1 VNPFRNIRGKKAWA
15 LTAAIIVVGLAASI
29 YGCLEQIAASQ
40 TQLKQR
46 AQTIANLLPTQS
58 ILDLKGNQSDFR
70 LDAYKQLYKR
80 LQSVKETNGDL
91 RYVYLAGLNKN
102 NEVYFAVDAQPE
114 DASDFSPPGEVY
126 PEASSAFRNQFFT
139 KSGIVEGPLPDSWGI
154 WYSGLAPVVDPQTG
168 RTIAVL
174 GLDKSAVLILLSAAL
189 HAIIP
194 IILVFFIISG
204 LIIKQGR
211 MESSKNQVILFQRLQ
226 AASYMY
232 NGAIR
237 PIGSL
242 IWALKEIKPLIKKT
256 ADKRLTRLYNELIDQ
271 SEAMHMSVGLST
283 ASLMSDRENI
293 AKGQYKEEADIIE
306 LINTAINSN
315 LLTAISKSVTL
326 RSKLGDTPGYSQPVY
341 AGDIVGSLTSLV
353 GLAVDNSSQDAAIE
367 VKFIE
372 TYSHWQVIIES
383 VGNVK
388 PITEVTL
395 ACDIIVK
402 GSIDIATVSEE
413 IMTVYVASQ
422 VAVDHGGILEI
433 KNVPGEK
440 TAIELTIP
448 NLKHQK
454 H

>member
-1 VNPFRNIRGKKAWA
+1 MNPFHNIHGKRAWT
-15 LTAAIIVVGLAASI
+15 LTAVIIAVGLTVSA
-29 YGCLEQIAASQ
+29 YGCVEQIASSQ
-40 TQLKQR
+40 TQLRQR
-46 AQTIANLLPTQS
+46 AQTVANLLPVQS
-58 ILDLKGNQSDFR
+58 ILALKGNRSDFR
-70 LDAYKQLYKR
+70 LDAYQQLHKR
-80 LQSVKETNGDL
+80 LQDVKETNDDL

-102 NEVYFAVDAQPE
+102 NEVYFAVDAQQE
-114 DASDFSPPGEVY
+114 DAPDFSAPGEIY
-126 PEASSAFRNQFFT
+126 PESSSTFRNLFFT
-139 KSGIVEGPLPDSWGI
+139 KSGIVEGPLPDQWGI
-154 WYSGLAPVVDPQTG
+154 WYSGLAPVVDPRTG
-168 RTIAVL
+168 RTVAVL
-174 GLDKSAVLILLSAAL
+174 GLDKSAVLILLSAVI

-194 IILVFFIISG
+194 IVLVFFIISG

-211 MESSKNQVILFQRLQ
+211 MENSKNQVILFQRLQ

-256 ADKRLTRLYNELIDQ
+256 ADKRLTRLYGELISQ
-271 SEAMHMSVGLST
+271 SEAMHESVGLST
-283 ASLMSDRENI
+283 ASLMSDREII
-293 AKGQYKEEADIIE
+293 AKGQYKEEADVIE
-306 LINTAINSN
+306 LINTAVNSN
-315 LLTAISKSVTL
+315 LLTAVSKSVSL
-326 RSKLGDTPGYSQPVY
+326 RSELVDAPSYSQPVY

-353 GLAVDNSSQDAAIE
+353 GLAVDNSSQNARIE

-383 VGNVK
+383 VGDVK
-388 PITEVTL
+388 PITEVAL
-395 ACDIIVK
+395 ACDIITK

-413 IMTVYVASQ
+413 VMTVYVASQ
-422 VAVDHGGILEI
+422 VAVDHGGVLVI
-433 KNVPGEK
+433 KNTPGQK